1 MLKSMTI
8 ATRLS
13 LIVGAAIVGMMA
25 VMLVSLMVLRSELLS
40 DRKINTHNIID
51 TASSLL
57 RSYDEK
63 VKRGEITDQAAREA
77 VLANLR
83 AMRFGDD
90 DYLYVLNSK
99 GIFLMHPVKPEL
111 EGTDGSQIRDKEGK
125 LFFAEMVEQARSKGE
140 GFVDYWWPKPGS
152 DEPVQK
158 LSYVRAVPQWDWV
171 VGTGIYIDD
180 VDRIF
185 WQDVLWLGGMVVVLL
200 LVVAGVSA
208 LIQRSITVPLA
219 VLTGNMERLSQGDT
233 AITIEDTDGKSEIGA
248 FARALEVFRANAI
261 ERVRMQER
269 EHQEEQAR
277 VARTGKIES
286 LCSSFAST
294 MQRVLGTVATSV
306 TQLNQASKNLS
317 TGAQE
322 TSVQSAAVAAAS
334 EQASANVQTVAA
346 ATEELYASVNE
357 ISRQVQQSSAIAAQA
372 VQQADNTDRSM
383 EGLSVAVGR
392 IGEVVNLINDVAN
405 QTNLLALNATIEAA
419 RAGEAGKGFAVVA
432 NEVKSLAN
440 QTSRA
445 TEEIAQQIGA
455 VQQETRGAVEAI
467 RAIAGTIEDISHIAA
482 GIAAAVEEQGAAT
495 QEIARNVQ
503 EAAHGTDEVNRNIQ
517 GVSVAAGHVD
527 EAAVQ
532 VHDAALHLNR
542 EAEDLRQTVEDFLGG
557 IRAA

>member
-13 LIVGAAIVGMMA
+13 LIVGAAIVGMVA
-25 VMLVSLMVLRSELLS
+25 VMLVSLMFLRSELLN
-40 DRKINTHNIID
+40 DRKISTSHIID
-51 TASSLL
+51 TAATLIK
-57 RSYDEK
+57 SYDDK
-63 VKRGEITDQAAREA
+63 VKRGEITGQAAREA
-77 VLANLR
+77 VLVTLR
-83 AMRFGDD
+83 AMRFGEN
-90 DYLYVLNSK
+90 DYLYVLDNK
-99 GIFLMHPVKPEL
+99 GVFLMHAAKPAL
-111 EGTDGSQIRDKEGK
+111 EGTDGTPLKDKDGK
-125 LFFAEMVEQARSKGE
+125 RFLKEMVDLAASKGE
-140 GFVDYWWPKPGS
+140 GFVDYWWPRPGAE
-152 DEPVQK
+152 EPVRK
-158 LSYVRAVPQWDWV
+158 LSYLRAIPQWNWS

-180 VDRIF
+180 VDAIF
-185 WQDVLWLGGMVVVLL
+185 WRDVQWLSGIVLL
-200 LVVAGVSA
+200 LLLLVSGLSV
-208 LIQRSITVPLA
+208 LIQRSITRPLA
-219 VLTGNMERLSQGDT
+219 VLTGSMERLSQGDT
-233 AITIEDTDGKSEIGA
+233 AILIDDTDGKSEIGA
-248 FARALEVFRANAI
+248 FARALEVFRANTI
-261 ERVRMQER
+261 ERVRMQAQA
-269 EHQEEQAR
+269 HQEEQER
-277 VARTGKIES
+277 VARAGRIEA
-286 LCSSFAST
+286 LCASFAST
-294 MQRVLGTVATSV
+294 MQRVLGTVAASV
-306 TQLNQASKNLS
+306 TQLDQASKNLS

-334 EQASANVQTVAA
+334 EQASTNVQTVAA

-467 RAIAGTIEDISHIAA
+467 RGIAGTIEDISHIAA